1 MCAKDTMNT
10 SENWHERTA
19 DSHYSFLH
27 SYDRSW
33 KIGCCSLL
41 ISAVLYQIRQYIIR
55 KKRNSFVYDC
65 DSILCPGA
73 TIVGG
78 T

>member
-10 SENWHERTA
+10 GENWDERTA

-27 SYDRSW
+27 SYGRSW

-41 ISAVLYQIRQYIIR
+41 ISAVLYQVRSYIIR
-55 KKRNSFVYDC
+55 GNGFVYDC
-65 DSILCPGA
+65 DSILRPGA